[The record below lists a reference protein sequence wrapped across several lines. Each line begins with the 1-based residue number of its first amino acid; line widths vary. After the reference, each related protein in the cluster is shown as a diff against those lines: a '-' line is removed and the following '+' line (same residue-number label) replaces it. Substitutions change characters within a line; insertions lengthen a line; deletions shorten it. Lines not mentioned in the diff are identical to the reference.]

1 MVIIMRIRMLLLPVL
16 ALISAS
22 DASAATSPAG
32 DVAASPATPP
42 VNHPGAW
49 QPPSG
54 LKQVRI
60 WPGEAPN
67 GTFRP
72 QPPESVDRYDDA
84 GAVGGTSE
92 AVLNIAVPTMTI
104 MPAKGRKTGT
114 AVIVFPG
121 GGFQKVF
128 IDLEGTEI
136 CGWLTAKGVTCIVS
150 KYRAPGGNDFWDSK
164 LRRQITPAIPRALQD
179 AQRTIRLVRSKA
191 RELGIDP
198 HRIGVLGMSAGGYLV
213 AQTSNILAPA
223 YRPVDAVDQVSSRP
237 DFAVALY
244 PGHICR
250 DRLFDPSL
258 PVTKAAPPTFIAQ
271 AWNDPTDPICN
282 SLMYATALDKA
293 GVSTEVHL
301 FAKGGHAFAL
311 RHKDEPVG
319 TWPHLVELWLKQIGM
334 M

>member
-1 MVIIMRIRMLLLPVL
+1 MKQIAGWFAVL
-16 ALISAS
+16 IGAVAFG
-22 DASAATSPAG
+22 ANAQAQPWHAPAG
-32 DVAASPATPP
+32 ATEVP
-42 VNHPGAW
+42 
-49 QPPSG
+49 
-54 LKQVRI
+54 I
-60 WPGEAPN
+60 WPGSAPN

-72 QPPESVDRYDDA
+72 QPPESVETYVDA
-84 GAVGGTSE
+84 AAVGGKSQ

-104 MPAKGRKTGT
+104 MPAKGSHTGAT
-114 AVIVFPG
+114 VIVFPG

-136 CGWLTAKGVTCIVS
+136 CRWLTAKGVTCIVS
-150 KYRAPGGNDFWDSK
+150 KYRAPGGDDFWDSN

-191 RELGIDP
+191 TALGIDP

-237 DFAVALY
+237 DFAIALY

-250 DRLFDPSL
+250 DGGSFDPKL
-258 PVTKAAPPTFIAQ
+258 PVTKAAPPTFIVQ
-271 AWNDPTDPICN
+271 AWDDPTDPICN
-282 SLMYATALDKA
+282 SLMYAAALNKA
-293 GVSTEVHL
+293 GVPAEVHL

-311 RHKDEPVG
+311 RHKNDPIG
-319 TWPHLVELWLKQIGM
+319 IWPDLVWKWLHTIGM
-334 M
+334 LKN

>member
-1 MVIIMRIRMLLLPVL
+1 MRVRMLLLPML
-16 ALISAS
+16 AL
-22 DASAATSPAG
+22 ASAACDGPAASAPAG
-32 DVAASPATPP
+32 QSAAAKTKPP
-42 VNHPGAW
+42 VNAPGPWKPA
-49 QPPSG
+49 PG
-54 LKQVRI
+54 LEQVRI
-60 WPGEAPN
+60 WPGDAPN

-72 QPPESVDRYDDA
+72 QPPESVEVYDDA
-84 GAVGGTSE
+84 DGVGGTSQ

-104 MPAKGRKTGT
+104 MPAKGRNTGT

-121 GGFQKVF
+121 GGFQKIF

-136 CGWLTAKGVTCIVS
+136 CGWLTAQGITCIVS

-164 LRRQITPAIPRALQD
+164 LRRRVTPAIPRALQD
-179 AQRTIRLVRSKA
+179 AQRTVRLVRSKA
-191 RELGIDP
+191 AELGINP

-213 AQTSNILAPA
+213 AQTSNILAPT
-223 YRPVDAVDQVSSRP
+223 YRPVDVVDRVSSRP

-244 PGHICR
+244 PGHMCR
-250 DRLFDPSL
+250 DDGGLFDPSL

-271 AWNDPTDPICN
+271 AWNDPIDPICN

-311 RHKDEPVG
+311 RHKGEPVG
-319 TWPHLVELWLKQIGM
+319 TWPKLVELWLKQIGM